1 MDFARGLVGV
11 VLSLIFVAGIF
22 AAGAFAPKEYGQSY
36 VIEAVSDR
44 DFCFVD

>member
-22 AAGAFAPKEYGQSY
+22 AAGAFAPKEYHQSY
-36 VIEAVSDR
+36 VIETAIDSGI
-44 DFCFVD
+44 CCVD